1 MMKTASGRRAGDTT
15 PTQLA
20 PALDLSTVDPPFA
33 PPGPPPDDASVQR
46 HFGIAQA
53 PTFRPTAAEFRDPMR
68 YIESIRLIGE
78 AHGIC
83 KIIPPT
89 GWSPDFALDTERFW
103 FRPRLMRINSME
115 ANSRVILNYLDQL
128 QKFHRQQGTQFT
140 RVPIFHKEHINLFE
154 LKKEVLRRGGYERVR
169 AIKEWA
175 QVGAAIGLPVKNL
188 QALAVSVKNA
198 YVKWILPYETFMARH
213 GPAGSRHPLP
223 PPSNGS
229 DDDEDVQAE
238 GTSTR
243 SKKRAQA
250 RASAAASGTEN
261 GSTSSSPVKPAIVP
275 PKPGTEL
282 CEICG
287 GGQDDDKM
295 LLCDGCDRGY
305 HLYCFDPPMSAIPDT
320 DWYCPDCLRS
330 SGDDYGFEE
339 GELRNLR
346 SFQKVAN
353 DFKEK
358 HFRKQ
363 LGTEDGQNVIVTEK
377 EVEEEFWRLVESPYE
392 DVEVEYGAD
401 LRSSQKGSGFPSK
414 EEDPKNP
421 YATSGWNLNNMPTLP
436 ESLFCNIRNDISGMT
451 IPWLYIGMVFSTFC
465 WHTEDHYTY
474 SINYLHWGET
484 KTWYGIPASHANGFE
499 DTMMKHVP
507 ELFEGNA
514 DLLFHLTTMLSPDL
528 LMKNGVNVVG
538 CDQRPGEFVI
548 TFPRAYHAGF
558 NQGVSER
565 SPLFDPFQIIN
576 STLSFGA
583 GGLQFNFAEAVNFAL
598 PNWLP
603 YGQECVERLQFY
615 RKQPVFCHD
624 ELILATSQRGI
635 DARGASWLKEALEN
649 LCERELAAR
658 HAVRSEHPGI
668 GEVVENV
675 EISEEEHDQ
684 CSACHQ
690 YCFMSALKCGRCRNG
705 KMVCFEHEYEVRG
718 NVIFSLLRF
727 LLVMLTGM
735 FRRAQLCE
743 CRYPR
748 LIMSI
753 RFTDF
758 ELTQFVVHASSISS
772 EPTEWKVK
780 YNTLLAQHRR
790 PPLKDLQYLLEASE
804 SIPEPIKEAMLL
816 REYLEKV
823 NLWVGKAQK
832 VLIKRERTTSGNG
845 FTGNLLEELGDIA
858 GETSLTHIEALLSEA
873 DMLAFSAPEIQSLEE
888 LARVVYELRAE
899 AKAMTESPAVSPV
912 KVNGTLD
919 SAAFKLNGKSPSTKQ
934 AQREWT
940 LLAEKTLSSPAP
952 GEQADIVDIIEAGK
966 AVGVEADHPL
976 MLRLKPLALEQAE
989 QEWLALARGT
999 LSFASVTALDDVL
1012 EVIDVGKTLGIPND
1026 HPVMQRL
1033 KRTKKDGFEWKV
1045 LAAGLLKQR
1054 SIDYKELLEVEAAKS
1069 RVPVVP
1075 ELWERIEELCANCAE
1090 WREKA
1095 RAVLDSPGELRRPAS
1110 ELNELLDEIRDL
1122 PVRPDEAQILAN
1134 DRARLADWRSR
1145 AQRTLQ
1151 IKSPNFCNDFLESV
1165 RACTAREE
1173 DQPGVFCICRSGIE
1187 EGLMIECEVC
1197 SCWYHANCVGLNKK
1211 MIKSEYV
1218 YKCPVCDLFSLKER
1232 NRSSR
1237 RPTVYQVTLLAKQA
1251 SEIPR
1256 WTVDGALQLAMGAE
1270 LVCDW
1275 DDFVSATLLN
1285 RGTSVAELKHLL
1297 RCCEGMPVDVED
1309 KACRLRDRLR
1319 VLYFESQKPVPPHV
1333 RGVAGLPPSYGSSR
1347 LGGPPRPPPPP
1358 PPPSAKWK
1366 SITPA
1371 EDDES
1376 CGRGK
1381 RQKHATPASE
1391 ALAEARE
1398 AKSAKRKPSIDHPHR
1413 QSVAGS
1419 HVDPAA
1425 TSVPLLKRQ
1434 KQAEPGDE
1442 DDKSVRPPAV
1452 SAPGPAA
1459 VRSNPPRAPSASIVK
1474 EGSPVFVAP
1483 PLAPTTPGPPPVV
1496 PSPAISPVGRGTTP
1510 PPPSP
1515 QPFDPFTLAQNFV
1528 ITPFSP

>member
-1 MMKTASGRRAGDTT
+1 M
-15 PTQLA
+15 
-20 PALDLSTVDPPFA
+20 STVDSQFA
-33 PPGPPPDDASVQR
+33 PPGPPPEDATVQR
-46 HFGIAQA
+46 HFLIPQA

-68 YIESIRLIGE
+68 YIESIRMIGE

-103 FRPRLMRINSME
+103 FRPRIMQINSME

-140 RVPIFHKEHINLFE
+140 RVPIYHKEHINLFE

-169 AIKEWA
+169 VTKEWA
-175 QVGAAIGLPVKNL
+175 QVGASIGLPVKNS

-213 GPAGSRHPLP
+213 GPASSRAPP
-223 PPSNGS
+223 SPPSNPS
-229 DDDEDVQAE
+229 DDDEDAHAE

-243 SKKRAQA
+243 SKKRAQV
-250 RASAAASGTEN
+250 RATATSGPEN
-261 GSTSSSPVKPAIVP
+261 GSMSASPGKPTIVP

-305 HLYCFDPPMSAIPDT
+305 HLYCFDPPMSAIPET
-320 DWYCPDCLRS
+320 DWYCPDCLRG

-339 GELRNLR
+339 GELRNLH

-353 DFKEK
+353 DFKEA

-363 LGTEDGQNVIVTEK
+363 LGTEEDERVIVTEK
-377 EVEEEFWRLVESPYE
+377 AVEQEFWRLVESPYE
-392 DVEVEYGAD
+392 EVEVEYGAD

-414 EEDPKNP
+414 EHDPKNP

-484 KTWYGIPASHANGFE
+484 KTWYGIPASYANGFE

-507 ELFEGNA
+507 ELFEGNP
-514 DLLFHLTTMLSPDL
+514 DLLFHLTTMLSPGL
-528 LMKNGVNVVG
+528 LVRNGVHVVG

-558 NQGVSER
+558 NQG
-565 SPLFDPFQIIN
+565 
-576 STLSFGA
+576 
-583 GGLQFNFAEAVNFAL
+583 FNFAEAVNFAL

-603 YGQECVERLQFY
+603 YGQDCVERLQFY

-624 ELILATSQRGI
+624 ELIIATSQRGI
-635 DARGASWLKEALEN
+635 DARGAFWLKQALEN
-649 LCERELAAR
+649 LCQRELAAR
-658 HAVRSEHPGI
+658 HAVRSRHPGI

-705 KMVCFEHEYEVRG
+705 KMVCFEHEHE
-718 NVIFSLLRF
+718 
-727 LLVMLTGM
+727 
-735 FRRAQLCE
+735 LCE

-748 LIMSI
+748 LIMTV

-772 EPTEWKVK
+772 APTDWKIK

-790 PPLKDLQYLLEASE
+790 PPLKDLQLLLEASE
-804 SIPEPIKEAMLL
+804 SIPEPIKEATLL

-823 NLWVGKAQK
+823 DQWVHKAQK
-832 VLIKRERTTSGNG
+832 VLVKRERTASGNG

-858 GETSLTHIEALLSEA
+858 GESSLTHIEALLSEA
-873 DMLAFSAPEIQSLEE
+873 DMLAFSAPEIKALED

-899 AKAMTESPAVSPV
+899 AKAMPDSPNPSEAKINGAFVGGFKHDV
-912 KVNGTLD
+912 KASSL
-919 SAAFKLNGKSPSTKQ
+919 KH
-934 AQREWT
+934 AQREWFA
-940 LLAEKTLSSPAP
+940 LAEQTLSSPL
-952 GEQADIVDIIEAGK
+952 GEETDIVDIIEAGK
-966 AVGVEADHPL
+966 ALGIHADHPL
-976 MLRLKPLALEQAE
+976 MECLQPLAQQQAE
-989 QEWLALARGT
+989 QEWLTLARGT
-999 LSFASVTALDDVL
+999 LSFASVTALDDLL
-1012 EVIDVGKTLGIPND
+1012 EVIDVGRTLGVPSD

-1033 KRTKKDGFEWKV
+1033 KRTKKEGFEWKV

-1054 SIDYKELLEVEAAKS
+1054 SIDYNELLAVEAAKS

-1075 ELWERIEELCANCAE
+1075 ELWERVEELCGQCTA
-1090 WREKA
+1090 WLTKV
-1095 RAVLDSPGELRRPAS
+1095 RAVLDYPGDARRPVS
-1110 ELNELLDEIRDL
+1110 ELHELLDEIREL
-1122 PVRPDEAQILAN
+1122 PVRLDEAHILAD
-1134 DRARLADWRSR
+1134 DRAKLAEWK
-1145 AQRTLQ
+1145 AHGQRILGIRT
-1151 IKSPNFCNDFLESV
+1151 PHFGTDFLNSV
-1165 RACTAREE
+1165 RACTGREE
-1173 DQPGVFCICRSGIE
+1173 DQHGVFCICRSKLE

-1197 SCWYHANCVGLNKK
+1197 SCWYHANCVGINGKAF
-1211 MIKSEYV
+1211 KSEDAYT
-1218 YKCPVCDLFSLKER
+1218 CLVCDIWSQRKP
-1232 NRSSR
+1232 SR

-1256 WTVDGALQLAMGAE
+1256 WTVDGALELAMGAE

-1275 DDFVSATLLN
+1275 DDFISATLLN
-1285 RGTSVAELKHLL
+1285 PGTSISELKHLL

-1309 KACRLRDRLR
+1309 KAYRLRDRLR
-1319 VLYFESQKPVPPHV
+1319 SLC
-1333 RGVAGLPPSYGSSR
+1333 PSGE
-1347 LGGPPRPPPPP
+1347 PRPARRSSAAIPPANPAP
-1358 PPPSAKWK
+1358 GPSLAKRK
-1366 SITPA
+1366 SFTPSD
-1371 EDDES
+1371 EDES

-1381 RQKHATPASE
+1381 RQKQATPASE

-1398 AKSAKRKPSIDHPHR
+1398 AKSAKRKGSIDHRH
-1413 QSVAGS
+1413 S
-1419 HVDPAA
+1419 HAA
-1425 TSVPLLKRQ
+1425 ASAASSSLPPSSKRQ
-1434 KQAEPGDE
+1434 NGKDAH
-1442 DDKSVRPPAV
+1442 RPATPA
-1452 SAPGPAA
+1452 GPAGEPQNQSSHA
-1459 VRSNPPRAPSASIVK
+1459 PPPDARES
-1474 EGSPVFVAP
+1474 SPVFVAP
-1483 PLAPTTPGPPPVV
+1483 PMAPTTPGPPVV
-1496 PSPAISPVGRGTTP
+1496 PSPAVSPLDRETTP

-1515 QPFDPFTLAQNFV
+1515 QPFDPFALAQNFV